1 MCDTTV
7 DYSKVSPDF
16 SLAGVNSRW
25 LAIRVDALGA
35 IMVLAVA
42 LMAANG
48 INGVSASE
56 V

>member
-1 MCDTTV
+1 MQLKFPLIELTWI
-7 DYSKVSPDF
+7 P
-16 SLAGVNSRW
+16 LGVNSRW

-48 INGVSASE
+48 VNGVSSSQM
-56 V
+56 